1 MTRNYLIGGIIGL
14 VLLGLGGYGLWYS
27 QAIKTDGLVTFKEI
41 ELDEATRNYFT
52 QRLAVDQAAI
62 EAAKQSGAELDLDL
76 YLAVASDAYALG
88 DLVTARTALEVQL
101 EGNALNYSAWNF
113 YGTVLEDMT
122 DYDGA
127 KDAYKKAIDSQAAIE
142 EFYRD
147 YINLLVAHFPG
158 SAQEVKS
165 ILELSIK
172 ERGQTSWNMVELGD
186 WYKEAGDCSQA
197 IEHYTVAASLT
208 PGSQAIKDDLATL
221 RQGCK

>member
-1 MTRNYLIGGIIGL
+1 M
-14 VLLGLGGYGLWYS
+14 LLGLGGYGLWS
-27 QAIKTDGLVTFKEI
+27 SLAIKTDGLVTFKEI

-52 QRLAVDQAAI
+52 QRLAIDQAAI
-62 EAAKQSGAELDLDL
+62 EAAKKSGGEVDLNL
-76 YLAVASDAYALG
+76 YLAVASDAYSLG
-88 DLVTARTALEVQL
+88 DLVTARTALEAQL
-101 EGNALNYSAWNF
+101 AGNALNYSAWNF

-158 SAQEVKS
+158 SEQEVKS

-172 ERGQTSWNMVELGD
+172 ERGQTTWNMVELGD
-186 WYKEAGDCSQA
+186 WYREAGDCSQA
-197 IEHYTVAASLT
+197 IEHYTVAVSLSPDNQT
-208 PGSQAIKDDLATL
+208 IKDDLAEL
-221 RQGCK
+221 RKTCR